1 MSTYDLIV
9 RGGIAVTPNGLQ
21 AVDLGIADGRI
32 SSLEPDLEG
41 TAGDEIDVRGL
52 HVFPGVVDAH
62 VHFNEPGRTHW
73 EGWATGTRALAAGGS
88 TCAIEMPL
96 NAHPPT
102 VDAASFDA
110 KRAAAEASAHVDFAL
125 WGGLIPGPLDRL
137 DELAD
142 RGVVGFK
149 AFMTDSGIHDFPGV
163 DDNVLWEGMKRAAQL
178 DRIVAVHAES
188 KAITGALA
196 QRALYEGRSGVR
208 DFLESRPVVAELQAI
223 ARAIVLA
230 EDAGCALHIV
240 HVSTG
245 RGVRVVTSARARG
258 VDVTCETCPH
268 YLVMTEEDMEEL
280 GAVAKCAPP
289 LRAREEQDS
298 LWEVLRDGTL
308 PMIAS
313 DHSPAPADLKTG
325 ADFFGAWGGIS
336 GCQTLLPLMLTA
348 GHHDRGFD
356 VGHIAAMTAT
366 FPARRYRLA
375 DKGRVQVGAH
385 ADLAVVDV
393 NAQWVLDAEDL
404 LYRHRHSPYVGWD
417 LRGRVVHTLLRG
429 IPVLRN
435 GRIVSD
441 GHGQLVTPEG
451 RAAVAS

>member
-9 RGGIAVTPNGLQ
+9 RGGIVVTPAGLQ
-21 AVDLGIADGRI
+21 AADIGVAEGRI
-32 SSLEPDLEG
+32 AALEPELEG
-41 TAGDEIDVRGL
+41 TAGQEIDARGR
-52 HVFPGVVDAH
+52 HVLPGVVDAH

-73 EGWATGTRALAAGGS
+73 EGWETGTRALAAGGT

-110 KRAAAEASAHVDFAL
+110 KRSAAEASAHVDFAL

-188 KAITGALA
+188 RAITAALT

-223 ARAIVLA
+223 ARAVVLA
-230 EDAGCALHIV
+230 EDAGCSLHIV

-245 RGVRVVTSARARG
+245 RGVRVVASARARG

-289 LRAREEQDS
+289 LRSREEQES
-298 LWEVLRDGTL
+298 LWEVLEDGTL
-308 PMIAS
+308 PMVAS

-336 GCQTLLPLMLTA
+336 GCQSVLPLMLTA
-348 GHHDRGFD
+348 GHHERGFGLD
-356 VGHIAAMTAT
+356 RIADMTAT

-375 DKGRVQVGAH
+375 GKGRVEVGAD

-393 NAQWVLDAEDL
+393 DADWVLDADDL
-404 LYRHRHSPYVGWD
+404 HYRHRHSPYVGWK
-417 LRGRVVHTLLRG
+417 LRGRPLHTIVRG
-429 IPVLRN
+429 IPVLRD
-435 GRIVSD
+435 GEIVS
-441 GHGQLVTPEG
+441 GPAGQLVTPEAP
-451 RAAVAS
+451 AAIAR